1 MISVRVSN
9 TTQNISISNV
19 QQNGSDSQ
27 LLPVTVGVEL
37 GLEAPSGRIGI
48 IALPGII
55 AIVSLFFVN
64 TVELYHLQ
72 DDGGLTECNKLFL
85 KVLPATVVIV

>member
-1 MISVRVSN
+1 MCQLALGAN
-9 TTQNISISNV
+9 
-19 QQNGSDSQ
+19 QNG
-27 LLPVTVGVEL
+27 VM

-72 DDGGLTECNKLFL
+72 DDGGLTECNKLFW